1 MIVVVFGLPGS
12 GKSYFAMR
20 LASMINALY
29 INSDRVRKEM
39 LTKRKY
45 SEKEKLS
52 VYDEMLS
59 QLIEARKQNKNVVLD
74 ATFYKNE
81 IRESFINAVGENE
94 RIKFIEVIADESLTR
109 ERLKE
114 IREDS
119 EADFD
124 IYKKIKEEWEPMDET
139 HLVLKSTNDN
149 IDEMLNKA
157 TDYLNFKR

>member
-12 GKSYFAMR
+12 GKSYFAIR

-39 LTKRKY
+39 LTKRTY
-45 SEKEKLS
+45 FEKEKLS

-109 ERLKE
+109 ERLQE

-119 EADFD
+119 DAGFD
-124 IYKKIKEEWEPMDET
+124 IYKKIKEEWEPTDEP